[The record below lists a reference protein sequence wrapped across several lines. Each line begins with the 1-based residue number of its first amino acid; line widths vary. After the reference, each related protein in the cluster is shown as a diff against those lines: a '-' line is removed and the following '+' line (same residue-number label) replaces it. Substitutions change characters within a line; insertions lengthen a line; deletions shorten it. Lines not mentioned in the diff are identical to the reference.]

1 MLPLRLRRPS
11 FPIKEEGPAG
21 KRRGLLLMRLFL
33 RGKLQLN
40 QCDRFLH
47 RAKGHRIGRG
57 RMAGEVDSF
66 QLSGHFFTHFH
77 GRNDVN
83 DIEDLTS

>member
-1 MLPLRLRRPS
+1 
-11 FPIKEEGPAG
+11 
-21 KRRGLLLMRLFL
+21 MRFFL
-33 RGKLQLN
+33 WSKLQLN
-40 QCDRFLH
+40 QRDRFLH

-77 GRNDVN
+77 RRNDVN
-83 DIEDLTS
+83 DIEDLFDNQLSGNHIGNQLVVFGKMLRH

>member
-1 MLPLRLRRPS
+1 
-11 FPIKEEGPAG
+11 
-21 KRRGLLLMRLFL
+21 MRFFL
-33 RGKLQLN
+33 WSKLQLN
-40 QCDRFLH
+40 QRDRFLH

-77 GRNDVN
+77 RRNDVN
-83 DIEDLTS
+83 DIEDLFDNQLG

>member
-1 MLPLRLRRPS
+1 
-11 FPIKEEGPAG
+11 
-21 KRRGLLLMRLFL
+21 MRFFL
-33 RGKLQLN
+33 WSKLQLN
-40 QCDRFLH
+40 QRDRFLH

-77 GRNDVN
+77 WRNDVN
-83 DIEDLTS
+83 DIEDLFDNQRQATTSETSSSCSVRC

>member
-1 MLPLRLRRPS
+1 
-11 FPIKEEGPAG
+11 
-21 KRRGLLLMRLFL
+21 MRFFL
-33 RGKLQLN
+33 WSKLQLN
-40 QCDRFLH
+40 QRDRFLH

-77 GRNDVN
+77 RRNDVN
-83 DIEDLTS
+83 DIEDLLDNQLAGNHIGNQLVVFGKMLRH